1 MSTFDIMQLRKADR
15 RGLADEAADLIREA
29 IFAGAFPPGSPVR
42 EVELA
47 AALDVSRGSVREG
60 LAVLAREGL
69 VRSSWHRG
77 ARVIDLTARD
87 AEEVYSVRAALEGLA
102 GRGAIGRVDL
112 DALDGLVDAMARRL
126 AAGAPSDELLA
137 LDMEFH
143 DTIYR
148 AAGNR
153 RLLEAWRAVR
163 SQVHLFQLT
172 RIRLG
177 HPGYRAVVVDEH
189 REIVRLLQAGDA
201 AEVTRTAEEHVHSA
215 MRVLVGQL
223 AGVTIETS
231 G

>member
-1 MSTFDIMQLRKADR
+1 MELRRADR

-29 IFAGAFPPGSPVR
+29 IFAGVFPPGSPVR

-47 AALDVSRGSVREG
+47 ASLDVSRGSVREG

-69 VRSSWHRG
+69 VRSAWHRG

-102 GRGAIGRVDL
+102 GRSAIGRVDL
-112 DALDGLVDAMARRL
+112 DALGGLVDGMARGV
-126 AAGAPSDELLA
+126 AAGAPSEELLA

-143 DTIYR
+143 ETIYR

-153 RLLEAWRAVR
+153 RLLEAWHAVR

-177 HPGYRAVVVDEH
+177 HHDYRAVVVDEH
-189 REIVRLLQAGDA
+189 REIVRLLAAGDA
-201 AEVTRTAEEHVHSA
+201 AEVARHAEEHVHSA
-215 MRVLVGQL
+215 KRVLVGQL
-223 AGVTIETS
+223 DGATTETS

>member
-1 MSTFDIMQLRKADR
+1 MSTFDIMELRKADR
-15 RGLADEAADLIREA
+15 RGLADTAADLIREA
-29 IFAGAFPPGSPVR
+29 ILGGVFPPGSPLR

-47 AALDVSRGSVREG
+47 ASLDVSRGSVREG
-60 LAVLAREGL
+60 LAVLEREGL
-69 VRSSWHRG
+69 VRSAWHRG
-77 ARVIDLTARD
+77 TKVIDLTARD

-112 DALDGLVDAMARRL
+112 DVLGGLVDGMARRL

-137 LDMEFH
+137 LDIEFH
-143 DTIYR
+143 DAIYR

-153 RLLEAWRAVR
+153 RLLEAWHAVR

-177 HPGYRAVVVDEH
+177 HHDYRAVVVDEH
-189 REIVRLLQAGDA
+189 REIVRLLDAGDA
-201 AEVTRTAEEHVHSA
+201 AEVTRFAEEHVHSA
-215 MRVLVGQL
+215 KRVLLAQL
-223 AGVTIETS
+223 DGSTRDTS

>member
-1 MSTFDIMQLRKADR
+1 MSTFDIMQLRKAER
-15 RGLADEAADLIREA
+15 RGLADEAADRIREA
-29 IFAGAFPPGSPVR
+29 IFAGVFPPGSPVR

-47 AALDVSRGSVREG
+47 ASLDVSRGSVREG
-60 LAVLAREGL
+60 LAALEREGL
-69 VRSSWHRG
+69 VRSAWHRG
-77 ARVIDLTARD
+77 TRVIDLTARD

-102 GRGAIGRVDL
+102 GRRAIGRVDL
-112 DALDGLVDAMARRL
+112 DVLGGLVDAMARRL

-143 DTIYR
+143 DAIYR
-148 AAGNR
+148 AADNR
-153 RLLEAWRAVR
+153 RLLEAWHAVR

-177 HPGYRAVVVDEH
+177 YHHYRAVVVDEH
-189 REIVRLLQAGDA
+189 REIVRLLDAGDA
-201 AEVTRTAEEHVHSA
+201 AEVTRFAEEHVHSA

-223 AGVTIETS
+223 DGSTSETS